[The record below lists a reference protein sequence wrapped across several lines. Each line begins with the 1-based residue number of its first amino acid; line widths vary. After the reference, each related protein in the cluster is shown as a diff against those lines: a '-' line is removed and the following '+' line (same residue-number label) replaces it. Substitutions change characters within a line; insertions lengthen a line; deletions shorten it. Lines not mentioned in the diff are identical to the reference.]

1 MELRNKRLFLFDLD
15 GTLYLGETLFPFTKE
30 LLATLRKTGRD
41 YLFMTNNS
49 SKSVADYVKKLRRL
63 GIPAEE
69 SDFVTSAQATLEY
82 LLETCPGKMLYV
94 CGTASLQAELTAGG
108 FQVTA
113 DYRQAQAVVMGFDT
127 ELTFRK
133 LEDVCRI
140 LTQCEVPYLATNP
153 DLVCPTEFGS
163 VPDCGSVCAMV
174 YNATG
179 RRPKVLG
186 KPETAMVRLAMARK
200 GASPGETAVVGDR
213 MYTDVQCG
221 LNAGVASILVM
232 SGETTPEILAAYPG
246 KPTLV
251 LPDCGAILRAIQ
263 E

>member
-1 MELRNKRLFLFDLD
+1 MDLRALRLFLFDLD

-82 LLETCPGKMLYV
+82 LRATCPGKALYV
-94 CGTASLQAELTAGG
+94 CGTASLQAELAAGG

-113 DYRQAQAVVMGFDT
+113 DYREAQAVVMGFDT

-140 LTQCEVPYLATNP
+140 LSLLRT
-153 DLVCPTEFGS
+153 
-163 VPDCGSVCAMV
+163 
-174 YNATG
+174 
-179 RRPKVLG
+179 VL
-186 KPETAMVRLAMARK
+186 R
-200 GASPGETAVVGDR
+200 
-213 MYTDVQCG
+213 
-221 LNAGVASILVM
+221 
-232 SGETTPEILAAYPG
+232 
-246 KPTLV
+246 
-251 LPDCGAILRAIQ
+251 ILRPMSVFR
-263 E
+263 